1 MIKDLIEKCGDCGKS
16 IIDTEKYDKIVKK
29 QSESIKKS
37 EDEKNRLK
45 KSLEDQLKTQKQKQA
60 LAIQDAL
67 KKEKNS
73 REAEITK
80 QVKIKTEKENRR
92 REEENKIKLKK
103 LMKEQ
108 KEETIKNVKDDL
120 AFQHQK
126 ELNKEKLE
134 KQRLQTK
141 VIELHK
147 KIKQGSMEVDGEAQ
161 EVTLEDYLKTRFQ
174 NDIITPIGK
183 GKAGADCIH
192 EIKENGKSHGKI
204 LWESKNTK
212 QFASDW
218 IPKLLTDMG
227 EKNIGFGIIASET
240 LPKNFNGSMEFREK
254 GKIMICQFNKR
265 TLDIVSDMLRY
276 LVFNI
281 AKYKNVSRNADY
293 NKEELWK
300 VVTSETFRINVINL
314 MNVTERELEQLEKDQ
329 LDAQKSFGKREKI
342 IFERKKYLRS
352 LLSPVMRVEGALP
365 QNLLED
371 QSSEIE
377 EEDKPF

>member
-183 GKAGADCIH
+183 GKTGADCIH
-192 EIKENGKSHGKI
+192 EIKENGKSYGKI

-218 IPKLLTDMG
+218 IPKLLIDMG

-371 QSSEIE
+371 KSSEIE

>member
-1 MIKDLIEKCGDCGKS
+1 MIKNIIKKCGDCGKS
-16 IIDTEKYDKIVKK
+16 IVDTEKYDKIAKK
-29 QSESIKKS
+29 YSESIKKS
-37 EDEKNRLK
+37 ENEKNHLK
-45 KSLEDQLKTQKQKQA
+45 KTLEDQLKNQKQKQA
-60 LAIQDAL
+60 LAINEAL
-67 KKEKNS
+67 KNEKKD

-80 QVKIKTEKENRR
+80 QVKIKTEKENKR
-92 REEENKIKLKK
+92 RENENQIKLKK
-103 LMKEQ
+103 IMKEQ
-108 KEETIKNVKDDL
+108 KEETIKNVKTDL
-120 AFQHQK
+120 ELQHQK
-126 ELNKEKLE
+126 ELNKEKIE
-134 KQRLQTK
+134 KHRLQTK

-161 EVTLEDYLKTRFQ
+161 EITLENYLRTRFP

-183 GKAGADCIH
+183 GKPGADCIH
-192 EIKENGKSHGKI
+192 EIIENGKSYGKI

-218 IPKLLTDMG
+218 ISKLLTDMG
-227 EKNIGFGIIASET
+227 EKNIGFGILASET
-240 LPKNFNGSMEFREK
+240 LPKDFDGSMEFRER

-265 TLDIVSDMLRY
+265 TLDIVSDMIRY

-281 AKYKNVSRNADY
+281 AKYKNISKNADY

-314 MNVTERELEQLEKDQ
+314 MNVTKKELEQLEKDQ

-342 IFERKKYLRS
+342 IFERKKYFRS
-352 LLSPVMRVEGALP
+352 LLSPVIRVEGALP

-371 QSSEIE
+371 NR
-377 EEDKPF
+377 KNF